1 MRWKTISLDGK
12 VTDKT
17 GACRLSLHNKNKT
30 KLKEIKAKATSTL
43 ALVIAGEYSDCCV
56 SSVSPRT
63 RQKSDKSKMFFRG
76 GGVLLSVLN
85 WTGCC
90 LFVFGSCVCVFKV
103 KTCRWMGGDFW
114 HLHRSIYKHTHNY
127 KWCFIH
133 SHAVTGIPTFLSVWH
148 PTQRSATGRHTHTG
162 IKTNQTNKM

>member
-114 HLHRSIYKHTHNY
+114 HLHRSIYKHTQLQVMFHPQS
-127 KWCFIH
+127 CCH
-133 SHAVTGIPTFLSVWH
+133 WH
-148 PTQRSATGRHTHTG
+148 PNFPFCLASNTAVSYRETYTHRD
-162 IKTNQTNKM
+162 